1 MIIHHYSLIKN
12 EQEQHQDQNNIFQ
25 KLNSTVDFNDL
36 NSPNRALPEYEH
48 GSSKAV
54 AYKWLFSSDMQDGM
68 KIILPSDQPDKSMIF
83 SKDGVLG
90 VSRADNTFVAASE
103 ILQQPNFLRRD
114 GLLMKSMD
122 NSKMSF
128 SELSESIDLEAEGE
142 EVINEADDYERV
154 RARNIP
160 WLQSICNKLRM
171 KPEKESYLTKQSMSM
186 LSSAKGS
193 TRASRI
199 VSRNAD
205 SNWKDSSSVNGSMV
219 VPKPPAANLRK
230 ATIYIDSDN
239 NIVRKENPL
248 SASSSR
254 YIHQDEYMSKP
265 SNVID
270 VVFEDKT
277 YNRQMVFDDETSFLN
292 QTNYSEFK
300 NRRKIRG
307 IKKRFISPDQ
317 VSRRQ
322 IRLNL
327 QRTNFT
333 FKSRLKNITPRY
345 LLENKKYARKINYN
359 VGYLRQ
365 VKRPWKSSKKFLI
378 HIRFS

>member
-1 MIIHHYSLIKN
+1 
-12 EQEQHQDQNNIFQ
+12 
-25 KLNSTVDFNDL
+25 
-36 NSPNRALPEYEH
+36 
-48 GSSKAV
+48 
-54 AYKWLFSSDMQDGM
+54 
-68 KIILPSDQPDKSMIF
+68 
-83 SKDGVLG
+83 
-90 VSRADNTFVAASE
+90 
-103 ILQQPNFLRRD
+103 
-114 GLLMKSMD
+114 
-122 NSKMSF
+122 
-128 SELSESIDLEAEGE
+128 
-142 EVINEADDYERV
+142 
-154 RARNIP
+154 
-160 WLQSICNKLRM
+160 
-171 KPEKESYLTKQSMSM
+171 M

-365 VKRPWKSSKKFLI
+365 VKRP
-378 HIRFS
+378 

>member
-1 MIIHHYSLIKN
+1 
-12 EQEQHQDQNNIFQ
+12 
-25 KLNSTVDFNDL
+25 
-36 NSPNRALPEYEH
+36 
-48 GSSKAV
+48 
-54 AYKWLFSSDMQDGM
+54 
-68 KIILPSDQPDKSMIF
+68 
-83 SKDGVLG
+83 
-90 VSRADNTFVAASE
+90 
-103 ILQQPNFLRRD
+103 
-114 GLLMKSMD
+114 
-122 NSKMSF
+122 
-128 SELSESIDLEAEGE
+128 
-142 EVINEADDYERV
+142 
-154 RARNIP
+154 
-160 WLQSICNKLRM
+160 M

-365 VKRPWKSSKKFLI
+365 VKRP
-378 HIRFS
+378 